1 MKKKWRLTP
10 YIATVITL
18 IFLLIYLFI
27 DYSDFPTKIGM
38 DISRFNMTLLGIV
51 LNSVTAVVVF
61 MLGYYFVEQWN
72 LKKLQNQK
80 ATAEIFLCS
89 IYEECLDSIKLL
101 DMPTIA
107 QTLFLQTDPNEN
119 YNILDHLSP
128 IMKFSQ
134 ITFMN
139 ESQLMSY
146 FESGVL
152 SPQQFQL
159 YLSIKSSYCHYV
171 TNRILAFDRP
181 EICTKKREQLVSL
194 LNLQISMY
202 SHKKEGGKN
211 HAPQHHRKAV

>member
-1 MKKKWRLTP
+1 MKRNLSAISKTILHSVVFFLS
-10 YIATVITL
+10 YI
-18 IFLLIYLFI
+18 LL
-27 DYSDFPTKIGM
+27 DYYNIPTKLHI
-38 DISRFNMTLLGIV
+38 DISQINTDFLSI
-51 LNSVTAVVVF
+51 TANVSIAIIIF
-61 MLGYYFVEQWN
+61 ALGYYLIEQWN
-72 LKKLQNQK
+72 LRKLQNQK

-101 DMPTIA
+101 DMPTVV

-119 YNILDHLSP
+119 YNALDHLSP
-128 IMKFSQ
+128 VMKYSQ

-171 TNRILAFDRP
+171 TRRILAFDRP
-181 EICTKKREQLVSL
+181 ELCTKKREQLVSL

-202 SHKKEGGKN
+202 SHKKEGCKN
-211 HAPQHHRKAV
+211 HAPHHHRKAV